1 MIKNPKMIRMK
12 ILYLSDFNCP
22 YSFIGL
28 KRVKNACDEL
38 NLDVE
43 WDMKSFELEPNAKDI
58 PAIDSFAIKNN
69 LSVNDAVNEIEKI
82 EEIARN
88 EGLDINYKDMTLY
101 SSKDAHRLVKYV
113 QEKYSDISLD
123 LVFKIFESNFS
134 KNENISNPDVLVKI
148 AVSCGLDGEEIMEF
162 LKRNSLKIEVDLDMD
177 EAISNGIT
185 TIPYYFL
192 EYNDER
198 LIVPGVFD
206 KEFFKI
212 ALEDLMSGEMK
223 NKTFI

>member
-1 MIKNPKMIRMK
+1 MK

-22 YSFIGL
+22 YSYIGL
-28 KRVKNACDEL
+28 NRVKNACDDL

-58 PAIDSFAIKNN
+58 AAIDSFAIKNN
-69 LSVNDAVNEIEKI
+69 LSITKAANEIEEIEKI
-82 EEIARN
+82 AKS
-88 EGLDINYKDMTLY
+88 EGLDINYKDMILY
-101 SSKDAHRLVKYV
+101 NSKDAHRLVKYV
-113 QEKYSDISLD
+113 QEKYSTPSLE

-134 KNENISNPDVLVKI
+134 KNENISNHDILVKI
-148 AVSCGLDGEEIMEF
+148 AASCGLDGEEIMEF
-162 LKRNSLKIEVDLDMD
+162 LKSNSLKIEVDLDMD

-198 LIVPGVFD
+198 LIVPGVFE